1 MSEQQ
6 TGIFISFEGI
16 DGAGKST
23 HIKSLAVAF
32 EQAGHSV
39 VRTREPGGTP
49 MTERL
54 RTLTLHEDMDGV
66 TEALLMFAARR
77 AHVRDVIAPA
87 LAAGRVVLCERFTDS
102 TFAYQGGGRG
112 VDWETLEKLERLALD
127 ISGTGVTMP
136 LMDEP
141 LAPALTL
148 WFDLPAEQAATR
160 LRGEL
165 DRFEMQTL
173 VFFEAVR
180 AAYATRMEHAG
191 GRIVRI
197 DTSAPKEQVQAE
209 VLAAVRARGWLA

>member
-1 MSEQQ
+1 MNEQ
-6 TGIFISFEGI
+6 GIFISFEGI

-77 AHVRDVIAPA
+77 AHVREVIAPA

-127 ISGTGVTMP
+127 LSGTGVSMP
-136 LMDEP
+136 LADEP

-148 WFDLPAEQAATR
+148 WFDLPAEMAATR

-165 DRFEMQTL
+165 DRIEMQTL

-180 AAYATRMEHAG
+180 AAYATRMASSG

>member
-1 MSEQQ
+1 MSQ
-6 TGIFISFEGI
+6 GLFITFEGI

-23 HIKSLAVAF
+23 HIKALAVAF
-32 EQAGHSV
+32 EQAGRSV

-49 MTERL
+49 LAEHL
-54 RTLTLHEDMDGV
+54 RTMTLHEDMDGV

-77 AHVRDVIAPA
+77 AHVREVIAPA
-87 LAAGRVVLCERFTDS
+87 LVAGSVVLCERFTDS

-112 VDWETLEKLERLALD
+112 VDWATLEKLERLALD
-127 ISGTGVTMP
+127 IRGAGVEMP

-141 LAPALTL
+141 LTPSLTL
-148 WFDLPAEQAATR
+148 WFDLPTEMAATR

-165 DRFEMQTL
+165 DRFETQAL

-180 AAYATRMEHAG
+180 AAYATRMAHAG

-197 DTSAPKEQVQAE
+197 DTSVSKEQVQE
-209 VLAAVRARGWLA
+209 DVLAAVRARGWLP

>member
-1 MSEQQ
+1 MSEQ
-6 TGIFISFEGI
+6 GIFISFEGI

-32 EQAGHSV
+32 EQAGRSV

-49 MTERL
+49 LAERL
-54 RTLTLHEDMDGV
+54 RTMTLHEDMDGV

-77 AHVRDVIAPA
+77 AHVREVIAPA
-87 LAAGRVVLCERFTDS
+87 LAAGKVVLCERFTDS

-127 ISGTGVTMP
+127 INGTGVSMP

-141 LAPALTL
+141 LTPSLTL
-148 WFDLPAEQAATR
+148 WFDLPTELAATR

-173 VFFEAVR
+173 VFFESVR
-180 AAYATRMEHAG
+180 AAYATRMAHAG

-197 DTSAPKEQVQAE
+197 DTSVTKEQVASE
-209 VLAAVRARGWLA
+209 VIAAVRARGWLP

>member
-32 EQAGHSV
+32 EQAGSSV

-77 AHVRDVIAPA
+77 AHVREVIAPA

-112 VDWETLEKLERLALD
+112 VDWATLEKLERLALD
-127 ISGTGVTMP
+127 LGDTGENQP
-136 LMDEP
+136 LT
-141 LAPALTL
+141 PALTL
-148 WFDLPAEQAATR
+148 WFDLPSELAATR

-180 AAYATRMEHAG
+180 AAYATRMEAAG

>member
-1 MSEQQ
+1 MSEQ
-6 TGIFISFEGI
+6 GIFISFEGI

-32 EQAGHSV
+32 EQAGRSV

-49 MTERL
+49 LAERL
-54 RTLTLHEDMDGV
+54 RTMTLHEDMDGV

-77 AHVRDVIAPA
+77 AHVREVIAPA
-87 LAAGRVVLCERFTDS
+87 LAAGKVVLCERFTDS

-112 VDWETLEKLERLALD
+112 VDWTTLEKLERLALD
-127 ISGTGVTMP
+127 ISGTGVSMP

-141 LAPALTL
+141 LTPSLTL
-148 WFDLPAEQAATR
+148 WFDLPTELAATR

-180 AAYATRMEHAG
+180 AAYATRMAHAG

-197 DTSAPKEQVQAE
+197 DTSVTKEQVASE
-209 VLAAVRARGWLA
+209 VIAAVRARGWLP

>member
-1 MSEQQ
+1 MSQQ

-32 EQAGHSV
+32 EQAGRNV

-49 MTERL
+49 LAERL
-54 RTLTLHEDMDGV
+54 RALTLHEDMDGV

-77 AHVRDVIAPA
+77 AHVREVIAPA
-87 LAAGRVVLCERFTDS
+87 LAAGSVVLCERFTDS

-112 VDWETLEKLERLALD
+112 VDWETLEKLERTALD
-127 ISGTGVTMP
+127 AKGMGVDLP
-136 LMDEP
+136 LLDEP
-141 LAPALTL
+141 LTPSLTL
-148 WFDLPAEQAATR
+148 WFDLPSEMAATR

-165 DRFEMQTL
+165 DRFETQTL

-180 AAYATRMEHAG
+180 TAYATRMAHAG

-197 DTSAPKEQVQAE
+197 DTAAPKPKVAGE
-209 VLAAVRARGWLA
+209 VLAAVRARGWLP

>member
-1 MSEQQ
+1 MSEQ
-6 TGIFISFEGI
+6 GIFISFEGI

-23 HIKSLAVAF
+23 HIKTLAIAF
-32 EQAGHSV
+32 EQAGRSV

-77 AHVRDVIAPA
+77 AHVREVIAPA
-87 LAAGRVVLCERFTDS
+87 LAAGKVVLCERFTDS

-127 ISGTGVTMP
+127 IPAAADNASP
-136 LMDEP
+136 LADEP
-141 LAPALTL
+141 LTPALTL
-148 WFDLPAEQAATR
+148 WFDLPSELAATR

-180 AAYATRMEHAG
+180 AAYAIRMAHAG

-197 DTSAPKEQVQAE
+197 DTSAPKQQVDDE
-209 VLAAVRARGWLA
+209 VLAAVRARGWLP

>member
-1 MSEQQ
+1 MSEQ
-6 TGIFISFEGI
+6 GIFISFEGI

-32 EQAGHSV
+32 EQAGRSV

-49 MTERL
+49 LAERL
-54 RTLTLHEDMDGV
+54 RTMTLHEDMDGV

-77 AHVRDVIAPA
+77 AHVREVIAPA
-87 LAAGRVVLCERFTDS
+87 LAAGKVVLCERFTDS

-112 VDWETLEKLERLALD
+112 VDWTTLEKLERLALD
-127 ISGTGVTMP
+127 INGTGVSMP

-141 LAPALTL
+141 LTPSLTL
-148 WFDLPAEQAATR
+148 WFDLPTELAATR

-173 VFFEAVR
+173 VFFESVR
-180 AAYATRMEHAG
+180 AAYATRMAHAG

-197 DTSAPKEQVQAE
+197 DTSVTKEQVASE
-209 VLAAVRARGWLA
+209 VIAAVRARGWLP

>member
-1 MSEQQ
+1 MSEQ
-6 TGIFISFEGI
+6 GIFISFEGI

-32 EQAGHSV
+32 EQAGRSV

-49 MTERL
+49 LAERL
-54 RTLTLHEDMDGV
+54 RTMTLHEDMDGV

-77 AHVRDVIAPA
+77 AHVREVIAPA
-87 LAAGRVVLCERFTDS
+87 LAAGKVVLCERFTDS

-127 ISGTGVTMP
+127 INGTGVSMP

-141 LAPALTL
+141 LTPSLTL
-148 WFDLPAEQAATR
+148 WFDLPTELAATR

-173 VFFEAVR
+173 VFFESVR
-180 AAYATRMEHAG
+180 AAYATRMAHAG

-197 DTSAPKEQVQAE
+197 DTSVTKEQVASG
-209 VLAAVRARGWLA
+209 VIAAVRARGWLP

>member
-1 MSEQQ
+1 MSEQ
-6 TGIFISFEGI
+6 GIFISFEGI

-32 EQAGHSV
+32 EQAGRSV

-49 MTERL
+49 LAERL
-54 RTLTLHEDMDGV
+54 RTMTLHEDMDGV

-77 AHVRDVIAPA
+77 AHVREVIAPA
-87 LAAGRVVLCERFTDS
+87 LAAGKVVLCERFTDS

-112 VDWETLEKLERLALD
+112 VDWTTLEKLERLALD
-127 ISGTGVTMP
+127 ISGTGVSMP

-141 LAPALTL
+141 LTPSLTL
-148 WFDLPAEQAATR
+148 WFDLPTELAATR

-173 VFFEAVR
+173 VFFESVR
-180 AAYATRMEHAG
+180 AAYATRMAHAG

-197 DTSAPKEQVQAE
+197 DTSVTKEQVASE
-209 VLAAVRARGWLA
+209 VIAAVRARGWLP

>member
-1 MSEQQ
+1 MSEQ

-16 DGAGKST
+16 DGSGKST

-32 EQAGHSV
+32 EQAGRSV

-87 LAAGRVVLCERFTDS
+87 LAAGKVVLCERFTDS

-112 VDWETLEKLERLALD
+112 VDWATLEKLERLALD
-127 ISGTGVTMP
+127 ISDTDVSMP
-136 LMDEP
+136 LTDEP
-141 LAPALTL
+141 LAPSLTL
-148 WFDLPAEQAATR
+148 WFDLPADVAATR

-197 DTSAPKEQVQAE
+197 DTSVSKEQVQEE

>member
-77 AHVRDVIAPA
+77 AHVREVIAPA
-87 LAAGRVVLCERFTDS
+87 LAAGRVVLCE
-102 TFAYQGGGRG
+102 
-112 VDWETLEKLERLALD
+112 
-127 ISGTGVTMP
+127 
-136 LMDEP
+136 
-141 LAPALTL
+141 
-148 WFDLPAEQAATR
+148 
-160 LRGEL
+160 
-165 DRFEMQTL
+165 
-173 VFFEAVR
+173 
-180 AAYATRMEHAG
+180 
-191 GRIVRI
+191 
-197 DTSAPKEQVQAE
+197 
-209 VLAAVRARGWLA
+209 

>member
-1 MSEQQ
+1 MSEQ
-6 TGIFISFEGI
+6 GIFISFDGI

-32 EQAGHSV
+32 EQAGRSV

-49 MTERL
+49 LAERL
-54 RTLTLHEDMDGV
+54 RTMTLHEDMDGV

-77 AHVRDVIAPA
+77 AHVREVIAPA
-87 LAAGRVVLCERFTDS
+87 LAAGKVVLCERFTDS

-112 VDWETLEKLERLALD
+112 VDWTTLEKLERLALD
-127 ISGTGVTMP
+127 INGTGVSMP

-141 LAPALTL
+141 LTPSLTL
-148 WFDLPAEQAATR
+148 WFDLPTELAATR

-173 VFFEAVR
+173 VFFESVR
-180 AAYATRMEHAG
+180 AAYATRMAHAG

-197 DTSAPKEQVQAE
+197 DTSVTKEQVASE
-209 VLAAVRARGWLA
+209 VIAAVRARGWLP

>member
-1 MSEQQ
+1 MSKP
-6 TGIFISFEGI
+6 GIFISFEGI

-23 HIKSLAVAF
+23 HIKALAVAF
-32 EQAGHSV
+32 EQAGNSV

-77 AHVRDVIAPA
+77 AHVREVIAPA

-112 VDWETLEKLERLALD
+112 VDWATLEKLERLALD
-127 ISGTGVTMP
+127 MGDADAP
-136 LMDEP
+136 LPLNGP

-148 WFDLPAEQAATR
+148 WFDLPSDLAATR

-180 AAYATRMEHAG
+180 AAYATRMAAAG

-197 DTSAPKEQVQAE
+197 DTSAPKEQVQTE
-209 VLAAVRARGWLA
+209 VLAAVRARGWLP